1 MKSRAVKEIILFSI
15 ENSLDNKINMCI
27 LLDISLS
34 FSMSK
39 TMFIKRPSESFQYEL
54 QWSMII
60 LSSHLYHYNITGAS
74 TGITFYMEN

>member
-1 MKSRAVKEIILFSI
+1 MVYLILI
-15 ENSLDNKINMCI
+15 ENSLDDKRNMCI
-27 LLDISLS
+27 LLGISLS

-39 TMFIKRPSESFQYEL
+39 AMFIKRPSESFQYEL